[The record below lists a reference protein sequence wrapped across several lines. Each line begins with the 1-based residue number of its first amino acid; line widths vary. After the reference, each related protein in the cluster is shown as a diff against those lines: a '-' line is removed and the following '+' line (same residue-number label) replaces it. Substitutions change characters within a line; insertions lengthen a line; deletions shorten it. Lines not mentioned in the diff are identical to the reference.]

1 MVDLNGIFIQGD
13 PIMSLQQNLRK
24 PAALDGTAHSPPA
37 PVTPATPGTFS
48 RSTPASSGNGEAL
61 PHPASK
67 ESGTDIFRDA
77 SGNPR
82 MLRGVSIYSGSTRLA
97 EFAARIGYET
107 VWIEME
113 HGPADFQHVEAMCTA
128 IEVGGGFP
136 AVRVPDGQRHH
147 VLRALEVGARLVIV
161 PMVNTAQQARDVVE
175 YGKFPPAGAR
185 GFNLRSRGVH
195 YGLGNRHA
203 VFTDANAR
211 THLFAQIESMEAVR
225 NLDEICQVEGLSG
238 IFVGPGDL
246 SASFGTNGNLEG
258 QQLIDIVSDCV
269 RRARAAG
276 KHAGILVTPGRML
289 DAAIN
294 AGCDLVFCGGDV
306 TELSVAWPRLL
317 ATLPAAIPASAPGSV
332 KE

>member
-1 MVDLNGIFIQGD
+1 DVF
-13 PIMSLQQNLRK
+13 SR
-24 PAALDGTAHSPPA
+24 
-37 PVTPATPGTFS
+37 VTPH
-48 RSTPASSGNGEAL
+48 SGKGEVAAN
-61 PHPASK
+61 PMRNDGSA
-67 ESGTDIFRDA
+67 DIFRDA
-77 SGNPR
+77 SGHPR
-82 MLRGVSIYSGSTRLA
+82 TLRGVSIYSGSTRLA
-97 EFAARIGYET
+97 EFAAKIGYET

-113 HGPADFQHVEAMCTA
+113 HGPADYQHVEAMCMA
-128 IEVGGGFP
+128 IEVGGGLP

-161 PMVNTAQQARDVVE
+161 PMVNTAQQARQVVE
-175 YGKFPPAGAR
+175 YGKFPPEGAR
-185 GFNLRSRGVH
+185 GFNLRSRGVN
-195 YGLGNRHA
+195 YGLGDRHA

-211 THLFAQIESMEAVR
+211 THLFAQIESMEAVQ
-225 NLDEICQVEGLSG
+225 NLDEICQVKGLSG

-276 KHAGILVTPGRML
+276 RHAGILVTPGRML

-317 ATLPAAIPASAPGSV
+317 ATIPASTSRLV